1 MQCVVQIADVSRWFL
16 MQVGLRVIESVLLI
30 RDDVVSLLMLAVEE
44 MLRFRDNE
52 GPVRTY

>member
-1 MQCVVQIADVSRWFL
+1 